1 MDTLKETP
9 RYVAYRIKQLVRL
22 RRLTRR
28 AAQLQE
34 KTGLGPDGS
43 RESIPD
49 SLRQHA
55 LRHRSRL
62 SSPSTGA
69 SAEPSQGRAP
79 RESAD
84 QKTAASASA
93 GPVKDDEENVQ
104 HEHHEES
111 AAEEEN
117 PATVNENK
125 AGDHAHHDRKG
136 KRPAGPRPDP
146 TAEPAAAP
154 PPEVPVRPTI
164 TETRQDSAADRGTP
178 GPAPKEVERTRT
190 PKVTG
195 NTEPSPLVRKI
206 PLFAT
211 SDLAD
216 HISCWICGEIY
227 GQNYKRGAEWPKEVH
242 AYLHC
247 RHVFGHECLFRW
259 IADSHAPPNCPKCGV
274 PLRHACE
281 HLTVPAHRPP
291 RSLSER
297 PFTESDAAIVP
308 WDYEWC
314 GTDEGRR
321 LRAAVDRTSWYTDR
335 ADSKK
340 RDEDRGVAKFRQSII
355 CKYRRFFLNRAVNKF
370 NNRQSKWWAR
380 KWVDFAGGSAEFKEA
395 NDQVKSGRRLVKV
408 NKAAQASAMR
418 RPS

>member
-55 LRHRSRL
+55 LRRRSRL
-62 SSPSTGA
+62 SSASTGV

-93 GPVKDDEENVQ
+93 GPVKDDEENIQ

-117 PATVNENK
+117 PATVDENK

-154 PPEVPVRPTI
+154 SGALQTGELPVLPR
-164 TETRQDSAADRGTP
+164 RKLNALARRRLLATP
-178 GPAPKEVERTRT
+178 SLP
-190 PKVTG
+190 
-195 NTEPSPLVRKI
+195 PLVRKI

-340 RDEDRGVAKFRQSII
+340 RDEDRGVAKFRQSVI

-395 NDQVKSGRRLVKV
+395 NDQVKSGRRLVKL